1 MINFKHESFL
11 CHIQRIKLIHQVQ
24 AKSLQKYP
32 NQILHLVFYI
42 GGFIPIFLYGDGDF
56 LATWLHDTHSQK
68 ENNFTKSHFFSVPM
82 KQSKSSPKCARKR
95 LQSTSSP
102 LKIHHKKLEIKNLSI
117 PLSLSVPTLK
127 LQHHSNPKKE
137 RKKETHELFQQNKTN
152 PPQVF
157 IFFLPLKSVL
167 SELISLI

>member
-1 MINFKHESFL
+1 MINFKPISFL
-11 CHIQRIKLIHQVQ
+11 CHIQCIKLIHQVQ

-117 PLSLSVPTLK
+117 PLSLSLSLCPNSQTSTP
-127 LQHHSNPKKE
+127 LQPQERKKE
-137 RKKETHELFQQNKTN
+137 RKKLTNFSNKTK
-152 PPQVF
+152 QTHLKF
-157 IFFLPLKSVL
+157 SFFFYL
-167 SELISLI
+167 SKVYFLS

>member
-1 MINFKHESFL
+1 MINFKPISFL
-11 CHIQRIKLIHQVQ
+11 CHIQCIKLIHQVQ

-117 PLSLSVPTLK
+117 PLSLSLSLFQLSNFNTTPT
-127 LQHHSNPKKE
+127 PRKKE
-137 RKKETHELFQQNKTN
+137 RKKLTNFSNKTK
-152 PPQVF
+152 QTHLKF
-157 IFFLPLKSVL
+157 SFFFYL
-167 SELISLI
+167 SKVYFLS

>member
-1 MINFKHESFL
+1 MINFKPVSFL

-42 GGFIPIFLYGDGDF
+42 GGFIPNFLYGDGDF

-102 LKIHHKKLEIKNLSI
+102 LKIHHKKLENKNLSI
-117 PLSLSVPTLK
+117 PLSLSLSLSVPTLK
-127 LQHHSNPKKE
+127 LHHHSNP
-137 RKKETHELFQQNKTN
+137 NKTK
-152 PPQVF
+152 QTHLKF
-157 IFFLPLKSVL
+157 SFFFYL
-167 SELISLI
+167 SKVYFLS